1 MTILRKDYQ
10 SIFSLS
16 THSQVEQCGMI
27 VYERNS
33 ISVYDHSA
41 IWRVLFC
48 SWHPIS
54 IYGGR
59 VWYVLNVVQCGAK
72 LYPYTRY
79 VPRRTDPIAIVK
91 KSYLVNVLKCG
102 AFHFSMTSAKGG
114 FFLSIERKPHQTP
127 KSALA
132 SRQIL
137 NA

>member
-1 MTILRKDYQ
+1 MESFILFLAPYLHIWGQGVVCIKCGSMWGEIIPVYQ
-10 SIFSLS
+10 IC
-16 THSQVEQCGMI
+16 T
-27 VYERNS
+27 
-33 ISVYDHSA
+33 
-41 IWRVLFC
+41 
-48 SWHPIS
+48 P
-54 IYGGR
+54 
-59 VWYVLNVVQCGAK
+59 
-72 LYPYTRY
+72 
-79 VPRRTDPIAIVK
+79 TDRSDCDCE